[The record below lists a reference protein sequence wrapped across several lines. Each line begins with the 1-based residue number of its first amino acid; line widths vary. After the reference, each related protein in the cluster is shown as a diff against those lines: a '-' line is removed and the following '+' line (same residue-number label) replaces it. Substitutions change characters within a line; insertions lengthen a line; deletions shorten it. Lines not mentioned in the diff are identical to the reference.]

1 MVNYEERY
9 DLLPAAAWLR
19 GHSLKTGIPVIR
31 QELLDMPLEVLT
43 DAELQEIVET
53 GVQTGQKAL
62 SL

>member
-9 DLLPAAAWLR
+9 DLLPAVAWLR

-53 GVQTGQKAL
+53 GVQTGQKAI